1 MDFQNITINKTKK
14 MILPM
19 YIFGQPVL
27 RKVAEE
33 IDYEAYPNLKELIDN
48 MFETLKR
55 SEGVGLA
62 APQVGLSI
70 RLFIVDLDVISDDE
84 PQYKGYLH
92 AFINPEILEESKETS
107 SMSEGCLSIPGINEN
122 VKRPEKIH
130 VAYTDENGEKQDKWL
145 EGFEARVFQHEYDH
159 LDGKMFIDHL
169 SPLRKQMIKSKLLAM
184 AKGKFSAHYKC
195 KPNR

>member
-1 MDFQNITINKTKK
+1 

-33 IDYEAYPNLKELIDN
+33 IDVETYPNLKELIAN
-48 MFETLKR
+48 MFETLKH

-62 APQVGLSI
+62 APQVGLPI
-70 RLFIVDLDVISDDE
+70 RMFIIDLDVISDDE
-84 PQYKGYLH
+84 PQYKGYMH
-92 AFINPEILEESKETS
+92 TFINPEIVEESEETS
-107 SMSEGCLSIPGINEN
+107 SMSEGCLSIPGINES
-122 VKRPEKIH
+122 VKRPSKVLVNYI
-130 VAYTDENGEKQDKWL
+130 DENGEEQERWL

-159 LDGKMFIDHL
+159 LEGKMFVDRL
-169 SPLRKQMIKSKLLAM
+169 SPFRKQLIKSKLVAM

-195 KPNR
+195 KPNH

>member
-1 MDFQNITINKTKK
+1 

-27 RKVAEE
+27 RKVADE
-33 IDYEAYPNLKELIDN
+33 IDYETYPNLQELLKN
-48 MFETLKR
+48 MFETLR
-55 SEGVGLA
+55 RTEGVGLA
-62 APQVGLSI
+62 APQIGLSI
-70 RLFIVDLDVISDDE
+70 RLFIIDLDIITDDE
-84 PQYKGYLH
+84 PEYKGYLH
-92 AFINPEILEESKETS
+92 AFINPEILEASEEKT
-107 SMSEGCLSIPGINEN
+107 SMSEGCLSIPGINES
-122 VKRPEKIH
+122 VKRPAKIH
-130 VAYTDENGEKQDKWL
+130 VAYTDENGEEQDRWL

-184 AKGKFSAHYKC
+184 VKGKFSTYYKC

>member
-1 MDFQNITINKTKK
+1 
-14 MILPM
+14 M
-19 YIFGQPVL
+19 YILGQPVL

-33 IDYEAYPNLKELIDN
+33 IDYETYPNLQELITN

-70 RLFIVDLDVISDDE
+70 RMFIVDLDVISDDE

-92 AFINPEILEESKETS
+92 TFINPEILEEGDEMS

-122 VKRPEKIH
+122 VKRPTKIH
-130 VAYTDENGEKQDKWL
+130 VAYTDENGEDQNRWL

>member
-1 MDFQNITINKTKK
+1 

-27 RKVAEE
+27 RKMAEE
-33 IDYEAYPNLKELIDN
+33 IDVETYPNLKELIDN
-48 MFETLKR
+48 MFETLRK

-62 APQVGLSI
+62 APQIGLPI
-70 RLFIVDLDVISDDE
+70 RLFIIDLDVLSEDE

-92 AFINPEILEESKETS
+92 TFINPEIIEESDETET
-107 SMSEGCLSIPGINEN
+107 MSEGCLSIPGINES
-122 VKRPEKIH
+122 VKRPAKVLVNYI
-130 VAYTDENGEKQDKWL
+130 DEHGKEQERWL

-159 LDGKMFIDHL
+159 LEGKMFVDRL
-169 SPLRKQMIKSKLLAM
+169 SPFRKQLIKSKLLAM

-195 KPNR
+195 KANR

>member
-1 MDFQNITINKTKK
+1 
-14 MILPM
+14 M

-33 IDYEAYPNLKELIDN
+33 IDYETYPNLQELITN

-70 RLFIVDLDVISDDE
+70 RMFIVDLDVISDDE

-92 AFINPEILEESKETS
+92 TFINPEILEEGDEMS

-122 VKRPEKIH
+122 VKRPTKIR
-130 VAYTDENGEKQDKWL
+130 VAYTDENGEDQNRWL

>member
-1 MDFQNITINKTKK
+1 

-159 LDGKMFIDHL
+159 LDGKMFIDRI
-169 SPLRKQMIKSKLLAM
+169 SPMRRQLVRGKLKELLLGRVRCSYRV
-184 AKGKFSAHYKC
+184 KVK
-195 KPNR
+195 R